1 MKPEKLLNIIGEI
14 DMKYIVSARRKL
26 EASGVDNNKDFEQ
39 QVYQRTAFCLAGV
52 LIAMALVLFLAMGFS
67 ELVFGVLLTIGNCIN

>member
-26 EASGVDNNKDFEQ
+26 EASGVDNKDFEQ
-39 QVYQRTAFCLAGV
+39 LVYQRTAFCLAGV
-52 LIAMALVLFLAMGFS
+52 LIAMALVLLLAMGFS